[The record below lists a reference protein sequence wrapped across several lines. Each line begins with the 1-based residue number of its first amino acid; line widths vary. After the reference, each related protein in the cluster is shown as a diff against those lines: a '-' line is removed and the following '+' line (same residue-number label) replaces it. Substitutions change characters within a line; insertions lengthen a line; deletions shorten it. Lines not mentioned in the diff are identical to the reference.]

1 MPGAF
6 GPRGPV
12 VEGPPRR
19 GSSTKAQRPPRRG
32 RSSAR
37 PDALGAGP
45 CAGGETLGRCRN
57 SGIIGMVCTLGIYTS
72 LHDIWYIKSYIYL
85 SIYLPIYLSTY
96 LPIYLSTYLPI
107 YLSTYLSTYLSIH
120 PCIHPSI
127 HPSIHLSTHIH
138 TVNIIAGKFFVWWL
152 VLFLHTVVSIWRY
165 LWSFFM
171 GVFNYWHIIVYYSVI
186 WDHEVDKN
194 PSQSLINN

>member
-1 MPGAF
+1 MHGAF
-6 GPRGPV
+6 GPCGPV

-19 GSSTKAQRPPRRG
+19 GSSTKAQRPPRRR

-37 PDALGAGP
+37 PDAIGAGP

-72 LHDIWYIKSYIYL
+72 LHDIWYIISYF
-85 SIYLPIYLSTY
+85 YLSTY
-96 LPIYLSTYLPI
+96 
-107 YLSTYLSTYLSIH
+107 
-120 PCIHPSI
+120 
-127 HPSIHLSTHIH
+127 PSIHLSTYLH
-138 TVNIIAGKFFVWWL
+138 TVNIIAGMFFVWWFA
-152 VLFLHTVVSIWRY
+152 LFLHTVVSIWRY
-165 LWSFFM
+165 LWSFLLW